1 MKSNKDDFV
10 KPKICWASV
19 GETSYSLVPERYL
32 LLDTNYFF
40 AIDEPEELLAIL
52 NSKLI
57 TWWINSEDTQLGN
70 GGAWRHYKYN
80 LEKLH
85 IPQDTHLFKEEIS
98 NILKKSRIDESKL
111 SINEKVYALYKL
123 SEKEIDFIENRER

>member
-1 MKSNKDDFV
+1 MEDFK
-10 KPKICWASV
+10 KPKIVWASV
-19 GETSYSLVPERYL
+19 GETFYSLVPEMYL

-40 AIDEPEELLAIL
+40 AKDNPNELLAIL

-85 IPQDTHLFKEEIS
+85 IPNTHLFDEEIAHIQKGQD
-98 NILKKSRIDESKL
+98 ILKYTKLIDD
-111 SINEKVYALYKL
+111 KVYDLYDL
-123 SEKEIDFIENRER
+123 TSEEIDAIENS

>member
-1 MKSNKDDFV
+1 M
-10 KPKICWASV
+10 
-19 GETSYSLVPERYL
+19 PEKYL

-40 AIDEPEELLAIL
+40 AKDNPNELLAIL

-57 TWWINSEDTQLGN
+57 TWWINSEDTQLGS

-85 IPQDTHLFKEEIS
+85 IPNTHLFDEEIAHIQKGQ
-98 NILKKSRIDESKL
+98 NILKPLKKIHESL
-111 SINEKVYALYKL
+111 SKNMI
-123 SEKEIDFIENRER
+123 

>member
-1 MKSNKDDFV
+1 M
-10 KPKICWASV
+10 
-19 GETSYSLVPERYL
+19 PENYL

-40 AIDEPEELLAIL
+40 AKDNPNEILAIL

-85 IPQDTHLFKEEIS
+85 IPYTHLFDEEIAH
-98 NILKKSRIDESKL
+98 IQKGQDLLEYAKLIDD
-111 SINEKVYALYKL
+111 KVYDLYDL
-123 SEKEIDFIENRER
+123 TSEEIDAIENI

>member
-1 MKSNKDDFV
+1 MEDFN
-10 KPKICWASV
+10 KPKIAWASV
-19 GETSYSLVPERYL
+19 GETSYSLIPEKYL

-40 AIDEPEELLAIL
+40 AIDAPFELLAIL

-57 TWWINSEDTQLGN
+57 TWWVNSEDTQLGN

-85 IPQDTHLFKEEIS
+85 IPITQNLFSIEIQC
-98 NILKKSRIDESKL
+98 ILNEHSLFENMKSIDQ
-111 SINEKVYALYKL
+111 KVYGLYNL
-123 SEKEIDFIENRER
+123 ADDEIVEIENY

>member
-1 MKSNKDDFV
+1 MDDFF

-19 GETSYSLVPERYL
+19 GETSYSLVPEKYL

-40 AIDEPEELLAIL
+40 AIDEPNELLAIL

-57 TWWINSEDTQLGN
+57 TWWVNSEDTQLGN

-80 LEKLH
+80 LERLH
-85 IPQDTHLFKEEIS
+85 IPQTKGLFTQEIVNIIS
-98 NILKKSRIDESKL
+98 NNNISENKESIDS
-111 SINEKVYALYKL
+111 KVYKIYGL
-123 SEKEIDFIENRER
+123 SEVEIEAVESI